1 MTDTEIEQAM
11 DFDDVQKLINFKEAY
26 GKYWRDIAIKLI
38 EMQRLRVEIEKL
50 TSKESW
56 KHQINGK

>member
-1 MTDTEIEQAM
+1 MTDTEIEHAL

-38 EMQRLRVEIEKL
+38 EMQRLRVELEKL
-50 TSKESW
+50 IN
-56 KHQINGK
+56 KHAIPRT